1 MLDVVALVEE
11 RALLLVIEFRAL
23 LVVAEILF
31 DVDVDVLAGTELEL
45 AKGNTVCTVFKLCKG
60 T

>member
-31 DVDVDVLAGTELEL
+31 DVDVDVLAGTEPE
-45 AKGNTVCTVFKLCKG
+45 NTVCTVFKLCKG